1 MKRLTGGNSIQ
12 QEHRVKGRKT
22 YNTLVSREKK
32 IKGIFVKLYDG
43 QLSIGTIY
51 EWIINKLILK

>member
-1 MKRLTGGNSIQ
+1 MEIQYSKNTGWKEEKHITPWF
-12 QEHRVKGRKT
+12 QEK
-22 YNTLVSREKK
+22 KK